1 MGVLY
6 LAFDIAPKDIVRYC
20 EITWA
25 GRPVMSPKREMT
37 LTGNGSSEFTWKSM
51 LFEPLLQTSLRMMMM
66 MMMMMMIHVIT
77 SFSSQLQQCM
87 NWHGGHL
94 QSIIFIYT
102 NG

>member
-1 MGVLY
+1 
-6 LAFDIAPKDIVRYC
+6 
-20 EITWA
+20 
-25 GRPVMSPKREMT
+25 
-37 LTGNGSSEFTWKSM
+37 
-51 LFEPLLQTSLRMMMM
+51 MMMM

-102 NG
+102 